1 MILTGPVIP
10 RAYTTFNASSP
21 TPTLLNP
28 APYGSGEIITCV
40 NTGRMWVAKATTPSY
55 TGAWVP
61 LSLEYEV
68 VDAFAT
74 TTSGVKKYVFTASP
88 FTYAGVEITGA
99 KTVINTNS
107 SFRSD
112 GLTTQNVTTQGLTV
126 SGGAAAIAITTS
138 NTAAPNPIHISSSK
152 ASMSNF
158 LFGSGVGA
166 DEYWLTC
173 HAGNGIE
180 LADGTST
187 YRVNMR
193 VNKTEAR
200 CYRPFVAEGG
210 ITDTTNTSRYLLGTS
225 AAGLVQDR
233 GLTSQQ
239 SFIGADVTLTLL
251 DTTYDVTSLTLAAG
265 TWSITGQAN
274 FKTNVGTATTYAL
287 VLRDNTAGTDLTAAV
302 VFSAGAAFNNGVY
315 VSYVVTLGVSSVIK
329 LQARST
335 TTGGTPNCVSYQ
347 VVVGVAPSTATYSNV
362 SGITAVRIA

>member
-1 MILTGPVIP
+1 
-10 RAYTTFNASSP
+10 
-21 TPTLLNP
+21 
-28 APYGSGEIITCV
+28 
-40 NTGRMWVAKATTPSY
+40 
-55 TGAWVP
+55 
-61 LSLEYEV
+61 
-68 VDAFAT
+68 
-74 TTSGVKKYVFTASP
+74 
-88 FTYAGVEITGA
+88 
-99 KTVINTNS
+99 
-107 SFRSD
+107 
-112 GLTTQNVTTQGLTV
+112 
-126 SGGAAAIAITTS
+126 
-138 NTAAPNPIHISSSK
+138 
-152 ASMSNF
+152 
-158 LFGSGVGA
+158 
-166 DEYWLTC
+166 
-173 HAGNGIE
+173 
-180 LADGTST
+180 
-187 YRVNMR
+187 MR

-239 SFIGADVTLTLL
+239 SFIGADVTLTNL

>member
-10 RAYTTFNASSP
+10 RFYSTPNASAP
-21 TPTLLNP
+21 TVDYTLTP
-28 APYGSGEIITCV
+28 PYGDGEIITCV
-40 NTGRMWVAKATTPSY
+40 NTGRMWVGKVAAHGY
-55 TGAWVP
+55 AGAWVP
-61 LSLEYEV
+61 LSLEYQV
-68 VDAFAT
+68 TGLSGT
-74 TTSGVKKYVFTASP
+74 TTSGVKKYVYVAGIFDL
-88 FTYAGVEITGA
+88 AGVEITGS
-99 KTVINTNS
+99 KTVINTIS
-107 SFRSD
+107 SFSPTS
-112 GLTTQNVTTQGLTV
+112 GLTTKGLTV
-126 SGGAAAIAITTS
+126 TGGTDAVYIATS
-138 NTAAPNPIHISSSK
+138 NTIAPNPIHINSSK
-152 ASMSNF
+152 ASMSNAG
-158 LFGSGVGA
+158 FGLGATA

-173 HAGNGIE
+173 HYGNGIE

-239 SFIGADVTLTLL
+239 SFIGADVTLTNL

-274 FKTNVGTATTYAL
+274 FKTNTVAATTYAL

-302 VFSAGAAFNNGVY
+302 VFGPAAALNNGAY
-315 VSYVVTLGVSSVIK
+315 VSYVVTLSASSVIK
-329 LQARST
+329 LQARSS
-335 TTGGTPNCVSYQ
+335 TTGGSPNVVSYQ
-347 VVVGVAPSTATYSNV
+347 VVSGFSSPVTYSNA
-362 SGITAVRIA
+362 SGLTAVRIA

>member
-10 RAYTTFNASSP
+10 RFYSTPNASAP
-21 TPTLLNP
+21 TVDYTLTP
-28 APYGSGEIITCV
+28 PYGDGEIITCV
-40 NTGRMWVAKATTPSY
+40 NTGRMWVGKVAAHGYAGT
-55 TGAWVP
+55 WVP
-61 LSLEYEV
+61 LSLEYQV
-68 VDAFAT
+68 ADAYAT
-74 TTSGVKKYVFTASP
+74 TTSGVKKYVFTTGP
-88 FTYAGVEITGA
+88 FTYAGVEITGS

-107 SFRSD
+107 SFLSN

-126 SGGAAAIAITTS
+126 SGGAAAVYIATN
-138 NTAAPNPIHISSSK
+138 NTIAANPIHINSSK
-152 ASMSNF
+152 ASMSN
-158 LFGSGVGA
+158 LGYGSGVPA

-180 LADGTST
+180 LADGTSG
-187 YRVNMR
+187 YRVNMK

-239 SFIGADVTLTLL
+239 SFIGADVTLTNL

-274 FKTNVGTATTYAL
+274 FKTNTGAATTYAL
-287 VLRDNTAGTDLTAAV
+287 ILRNNTAGTDLTAAV
-302 VFSAGAAFNNGVY
+302 VFSPAAGANNGVY
-315 VSYVVTLGVSSVIK
+315 ISYVVTLSVSSVIK
-329 LQARST
+329 LQARSST
-335 TTGGTPNCVSYQ
+335 TGTPNVVSYQ
-347 VVVGVAPSTATYSNV
+347 VVSGFSSPVTYSNA
-362 SGITAVRIA
+362 SGLTAVRIA

>member
-21 TPTLLNP
+21 TPTLVNP
-28 APYGSGEIITCV
+28 IPYGSGEIITCV
-40 NTGRMWVAKATTPSY
+40 NTGRMWVGKVAAHGY
-55 TGAWVP
+55 AGAWVP

-68 VDAFAT
+68 VDPVVGT
-74 TTSGVKKYVFTASP
+74 TTSAVKKYVYVAGIFN
-88 FTYAGVEITGA
+88 YAGVEITGA
-99 KTVINTNS
+99 RTVINTSS
-107 SFRSD
+107 SFSATN
-112 GLTTQNVTTQGLTV
+112 GLTTQGLTV
-126 SGGAAAIAITTS
+126 TGGATPVFLTTN
-138 NTAAPNPIHISSSK
+138 NTIAPNPIHINSSK
-152 ASMSNF
+152 ASMSNAG
-158 LFGSGVGA
+158 FGSGVSA

-187 YRVNMR
+187 YRVNMK

-225 AAGLVQDR
+225 ATGLVQDR

-239 SFIGADVTLTLL
+239 SFIGADVALTNL

-274 FKTNVGTATTYAL
+274 FKTNTGGATTYAL
-287 VLRDNTAGTDLTAAV
+287 VLKNDTASTDLTAAV
-302 VFSAGAAFNNGVY
+302 VFSPAAALNNGVY
-315 VSYVVTLGVSSVIK
+315 VSYVVTLGVPSVIK
-329 LQARST
+329 LQARSST
-335 TTGGTPNCVSYQ
+335 AGSANVVSYQ
-347 VVVGVAPSTATYSNV
+347 VVAGVSSPMTYSNV

>member
-28 APYGSGEIITCV
+28 IPYGSGEIITCV
-40 NTGRMWVAKATTPSY
+40 NTGRMWVAKATTPGY

-68 VDAFAT
+68 IGLSGT
-74 TTSGVKKYVFTASP
+74 TTSGVKKYVYVAGIFNL
-88 FTYAGVEITGA
+88 AGVEITGS
-99 KTVINTNS
+99 KTIINTIS
-107 SFRSD
+107 SFSPTT
-112 GLTTQNVTTQGLTV
+112 GLTTQGLTV
-126 SGGAAAIAITTS
+126 GGGTDAVYIATS
-138 NTAAPNPIHISSSK
+138 NTIAPNPIHINSSK
-152 ASMSNF
+152 ASMSNAG
-158 LFGSGVGA
+158 FGSGVSA

-187 YRVNMR
+187 YRVNMK

-225 AAGLVQDR
+225 ATGLVQDR

-239 SFIGADVTLTLL
+239 SFIGADVTLTNL

-302 VFSAGAAFNNGVY
+302 VFSAGAALNNGGY

-329 LQARST
+329 LQARSS

-347 VVVGVAPSTATYSNV
+347 VAAGTGGAIATYSNA
-362 SGITAVRIA
+362 SGLTAVRIA

>member
-28 APYGSGEIITCV
+28 VPYGSGEIITCV

-61 LSLEYEV
+61 LSLEYQV
-68 VDAFAT
+68 TGLSGT
-74 TTSGVKKYVFTASP
+74 TTSGVKKYVYVAGIFDL
-88 FTYAGVEITGA
+88 AGVEITGS
-99 KTVINTNS
+99 KTVINNIS
-107 SFRSD
+107 SFSPTS
-112 GLTTQNVTTQGLTV
+112 GLTTQGLTV
-126 SGGAAAIAITTS
+126 TGGADTVYIATS
-138 NTAAPNPIHISSSK
+138 NTIAPNPIHINSSK
-152 ASMSNF
+152 ASMSN
-158 LFGSGVGA
+158 LGFGSGVPA

-187 YRVNMR
+187 YRVNMK

-265 TWSITGQAN
+265 TWSITGQVN
-274 FKTNVGTATTYAL
+274 FKTNAGVATTYGL
-287 VLRDNTAGTDLTAAV
+287 VLRNNTAGTDLTAVV
-302 VFSAGAAFNNGVY
+302 VFSPSAGLNNGAY
-315 VSYVVTLGVSSVIK
+315 VSYVVTLSVSSVIK
-329 LQARST
+329 LQARSGT
-335 TTGGTPNCVSYQ
+335 TGTPNVVSYQ
-347 VVVGVAPSTATYSNV
+347 VVSGSGTPVTYSNA